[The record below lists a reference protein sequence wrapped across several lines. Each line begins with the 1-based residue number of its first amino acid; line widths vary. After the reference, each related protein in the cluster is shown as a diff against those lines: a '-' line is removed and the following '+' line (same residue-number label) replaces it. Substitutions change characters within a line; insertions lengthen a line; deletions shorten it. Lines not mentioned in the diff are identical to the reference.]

1 MPSPSRRL
9 LLPRRSADL
18 AGSDPPEHLSGSLDR
33 PRPCPIP
40 SPNAIRPTSIDEGTE
55 FAFKNRRSLVRSS
68 LERDEGV
75 GGEGEIKTLP
85 DHTQD
90 PNNTRAMPRHRRGL
104 LEALFTLVLLLP
116 AAEAGAQPAP
126 PPSAAPG
133 PLHIHVR
140 GSSELS
146 TVASAE
152 PDGFSLRGELI
163 DDAGSPI
170 PHAAIVLHAF
180 SPDDPRTALHL
191 GSLTRCEGAGRRL
204 GRSAAADET
213 VIETDERGSFCV
225 TGKTSIPKLTLQLRF
240 AGSRLHDPFETRVSV
255 EAEQEHLLRTVLRF
269 EPPPEVIDLDRESV
283 TITASLRVDRSE
295 ASRLAGGAA
304 RREGLSLTLEDE
316 RGTPIADA
324 LTGGDGRARFD
335 AKTSAFAAPGPGEV
349 VVRFTG
355 KPGLAKAVA
364 SQPVIRRAEVHLAL
378 SHSPI
383 PRADADEGF
392 PIDVDV
398 TTSRGPVS
406 GGVVEALRLGPG
418 STLGEPI
425 GAGRVEQG
433 HARVIASFAAGGAT
447 AVPILLRYIPAAPW
461 YRAGPALQTDVH
473 LAGPG
478 ILKQVL
484 LALVVLAAAVWIV
497 GGWRRAPKPP
507 SPAGEGVTVSPP
519 SGRPGVQILGPAT
532 GFTGWRG
539 VVSDAHDGAPIAG
552 ARLSIVAPSFQG
564 DGVIAQAISDGRGE
578 FALDTS
584 HRSDARLVVESGE
597 HSTYE
602 QALPPPNRLAV
613 ALITRR
619 RALLDR
625 LVRWA
630 KRQGAPFDATPEPT
644 PGHVR
649 RAATR
654 ANAID
659 VEGWARRVEA
669 VAYGPEPIGEAI
681 EREVRAAE
689 PRR

>member
-1 MPSPSRRL
+1 
-9 LLPRRSADL
+9 
-18 AGSDPPEHLSGSLDR
+18 
-33 PRPCPIP
+33 
-40 SPNAIRPTSIDEGTE
+40 
-55 FAFKNRRSLVRSS
+55 
-68 LERDEGV
+68 
-75 GGEGEIKTLP
+75 
-85 DHTQD
+85 
-90 PNNTRAMPRHRRGL
+90 MPRHRRGL
-104 LEALFTLVLLLP
+104 LGALFTILLVVL
-116 AAEAGAQPAP
+116 AARAGAQPMP
-126 PPSAAPG
+126 QPSGSAVAPG

-140 GSSELS
+140 GTAELS

-170 PHAAIVLHAF
+170 PHAPILLHAF
-180 SPDDPRTALHL
+180 TLDEPRRPLHL
-191 GSLTRCEGAGRRL
+191 GSLTPCEGSVRRPS
-204 GRSAAADET
+204 RSAGPDET

-225 TGKTSIPKLTLQLRF
+225 TGKAPLPKLTLELRF
-240 AGSRLHDPFETRVSV
+240 AGSRLHDPAAAKVSV
-255 EAEQEHLLRTVLRF
+255 ESEQEHLLRTVLRF
-269 EPPPEVIDLDRESV
+269 EPPLEVIDLDRESV
-283 TITASLRVDRSE
+283 TVTASLRVDRSE

-304 RREGLSLTLEDE
+304 RREGLSLSLEDE

-335 AKTSAFAAPGPGEV
+335 AKTSAFAGPGPGEV
-349 VVRFTG
+349 VTRFKG

-364 SQPVIRRAEVHLAL
+364 SQPVIRRAEVHLSL
-378 SHSPI
+378 SHPVE
-383 PRADADEGF
+383 RADADEGF
-392 PIDVDV
+392 PIDVEV

-406 GGVVEALRLGPG
+406 GGVVEILRLGTG

-425 GAGRVEQG
+425 GAGGVDQG

-447 AVPILLRYIPAAPW
+447 TVPILLRYVPAAPW
-461 YRAGPALQTDVH
+461 YRSGPALQTDVK

-484 LALVVLAAAVWIV
+484 LAFVVLAAAAWIV

-507 SPAGEGVTVSPP
+507 SLAGEGVAASPP
-519 SGRPGVQILGPAT
+519 SGRAGVQILGPAT

-539 VVSDAHDGAPIAG
+539 VVADAHDGAPIAG
-552 ARLSIVAPSFQG
+552 ARLSIIAPSFQG
-564 DGVIAQAISDGRGE
+564 DGVIAQAITDGRGE

-613 ALITRR
+613 ALVTRR

-630 KRQGAPFDATPEPT
+630 KRQGAPFDAAPEPT

-649 RAATR
+649 RAASR
-654 ANAID
+654 ANAIE

-669 VAYGPEPIGEAI
+669 AAYGPEAIGEAV